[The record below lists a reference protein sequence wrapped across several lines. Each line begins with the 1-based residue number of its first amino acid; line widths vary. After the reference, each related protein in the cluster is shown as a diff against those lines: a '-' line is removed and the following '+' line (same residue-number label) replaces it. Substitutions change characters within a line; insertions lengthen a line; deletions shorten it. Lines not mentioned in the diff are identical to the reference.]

1 MYSVPGEYI
10 ELESNP
16 VGSNWLTCE
25 INETENT
32 NESTVDIIAIMS
44 SLGLTYTTS
53 YSPAGRS
60 RPMFHPDAR

>member
-10 ELESNP
+10 EADCNP

-32 NESTVDIIAIMS
+32 DDVQFRIDIHHII
-44 SLGLTYTTS
+44 L
-53 YSPAGRS
+53 PGR
-60 RPMFHPDAR
+60 